1 MKLQINNLLS
11 SYHFELKMN
20 LAYIKKRIETFN
32 NKWFIAYLKEFTKEP
47 AFMPKLTLQDQ

>member
-20 LAYIKKRIETFN
+20 LTYIKKRIETFN

-47 AFMPKLTLQDQ
+47 AFMPKFTLQDQ